1 MSIRCITDDCMNALP
16 NLADNSVDSI
26 VTDPPYEI
34 GFMGKS
40 WDKSGIA
47 YNVDMWKECLRVL
60 KPGGHLVS
68 FGGTRTY
75 HRLVVAIEDAGFEI
89 RDQLQWI
96 YGSGF
101 PKSMNVSKAIDAK
114 NIFGK
119 SNSRNLRH
127 VEQNGIGQ
135 SYTLTGRNNGIMG
148 EPRVYERKVF
158 TPSTNLAVEWRGWGT
173 AVKPAFEPI
182 ILAYK
187 PHEAEHGIILAN
199 LIKLEAQ
206 VWLMWFASTAEW
218 NSTSSPSELSEVLSI
233 AQWTVAELI
242 STRDDLCGQMD
253 MSQFAEAMTLCLNIV
268 TSWKNIWNEASNAGN
283 TFITETVL
291 SPIIGWTTLKSSLSH
306 LTPNFIT
313 RELMQHGIEWLNVL
327 SAASPF
333 IVASKK
339 LKSTLELIAVE
350 RAISRTSNP
359 ASIDSKITN
368 EPIVLARKPLSGT
381 IAETVSAWGTGGLN
395 IDACRIDTEDASM
408 RRWPANVLFD
418 EDAAQLLDK
427 QDKVSR
433 FFYVAKA
440 SRNERDT
447 GLEHLQLK
455 READRIKD
463 DGAGGDNPRNRTN
476 IARLNYHPTVKPI
489 ALMQYLIRLIT
500 PNNGTILDPFMGS
513 GTTGCAAV
521 LLQNCSY
528 AFIGIESNSEYMQI
542 AETRIQYFAEQGVQK
557 EMEL

>member
-1 MSIRCITDDCMNALP
+1 MSIRCITDDCMDALP
-16 NLADNSVDSI
+16 KLADNSVDSI

-101 PKSMNVSKAIDAK
+101 PKSMDVSKAIDAK

-127 VEQNGIGQ
+127 VEQSGNGQ

-173 AVKPAFEPI
+173 AVKPA
-182 ILAYK
+182 
-187 PHEAEHGIILAN
+187 H
-199 LIKLEAQ
+199 
-206 VWLMWFASTAEW
+206 
-218 NSTSSPSELSEVLSI
+218 
-233 AQWTVAELI
+233 
-242 STRDDLCGQMD
+242 
-253 MSQFAEAMTLCLNIV
+253 
-268 TSWKNIWNEASNAGN
+268 
-283 TFITETVL
+283 
-291 SPIIGWTTLKSSLSH
+291 
-306 LTPNFIT
+306 
-313 RELMQHGIEWLNVL
+313 
-327 SAASPF
+327 
-333 IVASKK
+333 
-339 LKSTLELIAVE
+339 
-350 RAISRTSNP
+350 
-359 ASIDSKITN
+359 

-381 IAETVSAWGTGGLN
+381 IAETVIEWGTGGLN
-395 IDACRIDTEDASM
+395 IDACRIGVEEDSM
-408 RRWPANVLFD
+408 RRWPSNVLFD
-418 EDAAQLLDK
+418 EDAAQLLDE
-427 QDKVSR
+427 QNNVSR

-455 READRIKD
+455 RDADRIKD

-528 AFIGIESNSEYMQI
+528 AFIGIESNSEYMEI
-542 AETRIQYFAEQGVQK
+542 AETRIQYYAEQGIQK